1 MPTTTNPPTIKEGT
15 PSERG
20 TRRTDATVGPRT
32 YPRTGNHDQNN
43 KPVVQETRSSPG
55 EKSRLALLVIGV
67 AVLFSADV
75 HIRLPP
81 AWA

>member
-32 YPRTGNHDQNN
+32 YPRTGNHDQNY
-43 KPVVQETRSSPG
+43 KAVVQETTLSP
-55 EKSRLALLVIGV
+55 R
-67 AVLFSADV
+67 
-75 HIRLPP
+75 
-81 AWA
+81 